1 MGKLRDFFSFQ
12 DTVSNEVLESQRK
25 KHAELIYQLKGQLEV
40 RDLNIGIHLWY
51 KTFWYL
57 FVASFSMYTK
67 LIYACKVCGVEG
79 TTYSKVIIK
88 F

>member
-40 RDLNIGIHLWY
+40 RDLYIGIHFWY
-51 KTFWYL
+51 KNFL
-57 FVASFSMYTK
+57 IFVCCLIFNVYEINLCVQSMWCWGYH
-67 LIYACKVCGVEG
+67 LQQGDY
-79 TTYSKVIIK
+79 
-88 F
+88 